1 MDFFRA
7 QEQARQQTRLLVLY
21 FVTAVACIVAAI
33 NFALWFGLVAIT
45 EPPRPEPPLWDL
57 ERWLLVSGLVLLVI
71 LGASLVRTLQFRQGG
86 GAVARALGGKR
97 VDPST
102 RDPNERR
109 LVNVVEEMAI
119 ASGIPLPEIYILEG
133 EEGINAFAAGL
144 QTHDAAVAVTRGALE
159 QLTRD
164 ELQGV
169 IAHEFAHILNGDM
182 RINVRLAGIIFGII
196 VLALIGR
203 VVLYS
208 MHFSGARRSGGRNQ
222 GGGGAV
228 VVVIIVGLTL
238 LLVGIIGE
246 LFGRL
251 IQAAISRRREYLAD
265 AAAVQFTRNPD
276 GIAGALKR
284 IGAGQSRV
292 TNSAASG
299 MAHFFFASAMK
310 SSMAGVFSTHPPL
323 RKRIRAVDPHWD
335 GSFPKP
341 GERIAS
347 RVRPDKAAQS
357 TQAGA
362 TRRGLKTGQPIWDL
376 GVMMGAIGTLDNDSM
391 ACAHRLMERWPET
404 LREAVHQRDGAKAV
418 LCGLIWAAQESGDL
432 SASLREKLG
441 EERAA
446 AIETLLPELRRLP
459 EGNRL
464 PLAEVAL
471 GQLRDL
477 TDSESER
484 LEAAMLALVHADGEE
499 SLFES
504 CILQLFRKLMR
515 RGSDS
520 AVKAGLVQQKESV
533 SRILSRLVYLEID
546 EQADARAF
554 FERVSKGLRER
565 WQSDLQLVD
574 TDTLKTVEPAA
585 DFAVLENLPMV
596 VKGWVLEACVATVI
610 DNQSVS
616 ERESE
621 WLRVIALTLDCPMPL
636 LLPGAVD
643 GSLVGVNPD

>member
-21 FVTAVACIVAAI
+21 FITAVACIVAAI
-33 NFALWFGLVAIT
+33 NVALWFGLVAIT
-45 EPPRPEPPLWDL
+45 EPPQPAPLLWDL
-57 ERWLLVSGLVLLVI
+57 ERWLVVSGVVLVVI

-86 GAVARALGGKR
+86 GSVARALGGKR

-102 RDPNERR
+102 RDPHERR

-144 QTHDAAVAVTRGALE
+144 ETHDAAVAVTRGALE
-159 QLTRD
+159 QLSRD

-169 IAHEFAHILNGDM
+169 IAHEFAHIMNGDM
-182 RINVRLAGIIFGII
+182 RINVRMAGIIFGII

-203 VVLYS
+203 VVMYS
-208 MHFSGARRSGGRNQ
+208 MYFSGGRRSSGRNQ
-222 GGGGAV
+222 GGGGAMV
-228 VVVIIVGLTL
+228 VVMIVGLTL

-310 SSMAGVFSTHPPL
+310 SSMVGAFSTHPPL
-323 RKRIRAVDPHWD
+323 PKRIRAVDPHWD

-341 GERIAS
+341 GERIS
-347 RVRPDKAAQS
+347 SKPKPTES
-357 TQAGA
+357 KKSNQAGA
-362 TRRGLKTGQPIWDL
+362 GRRGLKTGQPVWDL
-376 GVMMGAIGTLDNDSM
+376 GVMMAAIGTLDKGSM
-391 ACAHRLMERWPET
+391 DCAQRLMERWPER
-404 LREAVHQRDGAKAV
+404 LRDTVHQREGAKAV

-432 SASLREKLG
+432 PTPMREKLG
-441 EERAA
+441 AEWADT
-446 AIETLLPELRRLP
+446 IDGLLPDLRALP

-471 GQLRDL
+471 GQLREL
-477 TDSESER
+477 MDSESER
-484 LEAAMLALVHADGEE
+484 LEAAMLELVHADGEE

-504 CILQLFRKLMR
+504 CILQLFRKQVR
-515 RGSDS
+515 KGSKS
-520 AVKAGLVQQKESV
+520 SSKTGLAQQIESV

-546 EQADARAF
+546 EQADASDF

-565 WQSDLQLVD
+565 WQSGLQLVGPD
-574 TDTLKTVEPAA
+574 ALKEANPAT
-585 DFAVLENLPMV
+585 DFAVLESLPLV
-596 VKGWVLEACVATVI
+596 VKGWVLEACVTAVI

-636 LLPGAVD
+636 LLPGPIE
-643 GSLVGVNPD
+643 NPMAGAE